1 MTLAP
6 FVVYVGFYLFLV
18 FFAICLATGLYYIA
32 EIVEEYTRLTKK
44 VINYTIKVV
53 IGLHLL
59 LLVWDRLPILCVALG
74 VGAHVFYYRM
84 LKTFPYIA
92 LTSVDFIGSASL
104 LVISNLVWFRFFL
117 RDPRCAYVSVEWML
131 GFMLIMLWIVP
142 FAFFISM
149 AANESVLPGGGA
161 PYPAYSRVDAD
172 ADTSSSHSRSG
183 GKRSRSTFLNVSNFL
198 KKKKDAL
205 LPQVT
210 SRLPSQFQGQGSSSK
225 VY

>member
-6 FVVYVGFYLFLV
+6 LVVYAGFYLFLV

-32 EIVEEYTRLTKK
+32 EIVEEYTRLTRK
-44 VINYTIKVV
+44 VINYAIKVI
-53 IGLHLL
+53 IGLHLV
-59 LLVWDRLPILCVALG
+59 LLVWDRLPVLCVALG
-74 VGAHVFYYRM
+74 VGAHVCYYRM
-84 LKTFPYIA
+84 LKTFPYIS
-92 LTSVDFIGSASL
+92 LTSVDFIASASL
-104 LVISNLVWFRFFL
+104 LVISNILWFRFFL

-142 FAFFISM
+142 FALFISM

-161 PYPAYSRVDAD
+161 PYPAYARVDGD
-172 ADTSSSHSRSG
+172 ASSSHSSSG
-183 GKRSRSTFLNVSNFL
+183 GKRSRSTFLNFFNFMR
-198 KKKKDAL
+198 KKKDAL

-210 SRLPSQFQGQGSSSK
+210 SRLPPQYQGQFSGSK